1 MPLAVKSQ
9 AKKKL
14 LKIQEELKAK
24 NQSDVL
30 ESLCDYYFKHK
41 ELFISFW
48 KAWKTG
54 VEPC

>member
-14 LKIQEELKAK
+14 LKIQEKLNAK

-30 ESLCDYYFKHK
+30 ESLCDYYFKH
-41 ELFISFW
+41 EEPFTSFW
-48 KAWKTG
+48 KTWKTEG
-54 VEPC
+54 EH